1 MAPYD
6 YPGTDSTQTTVYIS
20 RAEIVASG
28 CAGVYHVSSNIFV
41 PKWIALD
48 GSICVSKKAMDD
60 WNAHLRSKACWE
72 LFRYANPAGKPL
84 TRKPKKKKIM
94 TAMSSKQRYNQKRKS
109 WI

>member
-48 GSICVSKKAMDD
+48 GSICVSKKAMDE
-60 WNAHLRSKACWE
+60 WNAHLRSKACWKFIE
-72 LFRYANPAGKPL
+72 YQFKKPL
-84 TRKPKKKKIM
+84 TRKVKKKKIM
-94 TAMSSKQRYNQKRKS
+94 TAMSSRQRYQQKRKS